1 MTERSLR
8 HRSWS
13 RRILSEVLLRWGA
26 RLGLA
31 WIGFLTLVAIWAPFL
46 ANSRPLLI
54 QDAAGWHSPLLQHLT
69 PADTTLLGI
78 FFLALLFL
86 WLPGRTGYRFLAW
99 AGAALVVA
107 WLSWSLVA
115 PPVLVV
121 HEHYREAERQGQFL
135 RVIHAPIPYSAKDY
149 LRDHADTGFEIPGV
163 HGERRHWFGT
173 DENGADVLARMIHAT
188 RIALSIGFIATGIAL
203 VIGVLL
209 GGLMGYFSGIVDL
222 IGMRLVEIF
231 EAIPTLFL
239 LLTFVAF
246 FGRSLYL
253 MMLIIGLTSW
263 SGYARYVRAEF
274 LRLRQQD
281 FVQGAIASGLR
292 LPSILF
298 RHMLPNGMAP
308 ILVAASFG
316 VASAILAEATLSF
329 LGLGLIDDPSWGQ
342 MLNQA
347 VQSSTFHWWMAVFP
361 GGAIFLT
368 VFAYNLI
375 GEALRDA
382 IDPHV
387 QAEPR
392 ITNTDDPTN
401 PTNPANPA
409 NPSHAAG
416 ASRPVGSGSGSGTAT
431 VATGTT
437 ARTGY

>member
-1 MTERSLR
+1 MTEARSNPETGER
-8 HRSWS
+8 RSRSWV
-13 RRILSEVLLRWGA
+13 RRVVGEALLRWGA
-26 RLGLA
+26 RLGIG
-31 WIGFLTLVAIWAPFL
+31 WIALLTLVAILAPVLATSHPLLLQTADGAWSMPFL
-46 ANSRPLLI
+46 RYLT
-54 QDAAGWHSPLLQHLT
+54 AA
-69 PADTTLLGI
+69 DVTLFGMLV
-78 FFLALLFL
+78 LALVCW
-86 WLPGRTGYRFLAW
+86 WLPGRPWRRFGLWAVLGAVLA
-99 AGAALVVA
+99 VVA
-107 WLSWSLVA
+107 WQTVS
-115 PPVLVV
+115 PPSLVV
-121 HEHYREAERQGQFL
+121 HEQYREAERMGEYQT
-135 RVIHAPIPYSAKDY
+135 VIRAPIPYSPRDY
-149 LRDHADTGFEIPGV
+149 LRDYADTGLEAPRESL
-163 HGERRHWFGT
+163 ERVHWFGT
-173 DENGADVLARMIHAT
+173 DDTGADVLSRMIHAS

-203 VIGVLL
+203 GIGVIL
-209 GGLMGYFSGIVDL
+209 GGLMGYFSGIVDI

-281 FVQGAIASGLR
+281 FVQGAIASGLS

-298 RHMLPNGMAP
+298 RHMLPNGIAP

-329 LGLGLIDDPSWGQ
+329 LGLGLVDDPSWGQ

-347 VQSSTFHWWMAVFP
+347 VQSSTFNWWMAAFP

-382 IDPHV
+382 VDPH
-387 QAEPR
+387 AR
-392 ITNTDDPTN
+392 SAART
-401 PTNPANPA
+401 ANRDAGARP
-409 NPSHAAG
+409 AAG
-416 ASRPVGSGSGSGTAT
+416 AAGATSGG
-431 VATGTT
+431 V
-437 ARTGY
+437 R

>member
-1 MTERSLR
+1 MTEARSNPGTGER
-8 HRSWS
+8 RSRSWV
-13 RRILSEVLLRWGA
+13 RRVVGEILLRWGA
-26 RLGLA
+26 RLGIA
-31 WIGFLTLVAIWAPFL
+31 WIALLTLVAIFAPVLATSYPLLLQTADGAWSMPFL
-46 ANSRPLLI
+46 RYLT
-54 QDAAGWHSPLLQHLT
+54 AA
-69 PADTTLLGI
+69 DVTLFGMLV
-78 FFLALLFL
+78 LALVF
-86 WLPGRTGYRFLAW
+86 WRLPGRPWRRLGLWAVLGAVLA
-99 AGAALVVA
+99 VVA
-107 WLSWSLVA
+107 WQTVSPPSLVI
-115 PPVLVV
+115 
-121 HEHYREAERQGQFL
+121 HEQYREAERMGEYQT
-135 RVIHAPIPYSAKDY
+135 VIRAPIPYSPRDY
-149 LRDHADTGFEIPGV
+149 LRDYADTGLEAPRESP
-163 HGERRHWFGT
+163 ERVHWFGT
-173 DENGADVLARMIHAT
+173 DDTGADVLSRMIHAS

-203 VIGVLL
+203 GIGVIL
-209 GGLMGYFSGIVDL
+209 GGLMGYFSGIVDM

-281 FVQGAIASGLR
+281 FVQGAIASGLS

-298 RHMLPNGMAP
+298 RHMLPNGIAP

-329 LGLGLIDDPSWGQ
+329 LGLGLVDDPSWGQ

-347 VQSSTFHWWMAVFP
+347 VQSSTFNWWMAAFP

-382 IDPHV
+382 VDPH
-387 QAEPR
+387 AR
-392 ITNTDDPTN
+392 SAART
-401 PTNPANPA
+401 ANRDADARP
-409 NPSHAAG
+409 AAG
-416 ASRPVGSGSGSGTAT
+416 AAGATSGG
-431 VATGTT
+431 V
-437 ARTGY
+437 R

>member
-1 MTERSLR
+1 MTEEPRSP
-8 HRSWS
+8 SWS
-13 RRILSEVLLRWGA
+13 RRILGEVLLRWGA

-31 WIGFLTLVAIWAPFL
+31 WIALLTLVAVFAPLL
-46 ANSRPLLI
+46 ANTHPLLI
-54 QDAAGWHSPLLQHLT
+54 QDADGWHSPMLAHLT
-69 PADTTLLGI
+69 PADTTLLGA
-78 FFLALLFL
+78 FFLALLLLFWPGAPL
-86 WLPGRTGYRFLAW
+86 WRFLSW
-99 AGAALVVA
+99 LGGLVLIGVLSLVLVSPPALVVY
-107 WLSWSLVA
+107 
-115 PPVLVV
+115 
-121 HEHYREAERQGQFL
+121 EQYREAEALGEYQ
-135 RVIHAPIPYSAKDY
+135 RVVRAPIPYSAKDY
-149 LRDHADTGFEIPGV
+149 LRDYADTGLESPRSSA
-163 HGERRHWFGT
+163 ERLHWFGT
-173 DENGADVLARMIHAT
+173 DENGADVLSRMIHAT

-203 VIGVLL
+203 VIGVIL
-209 GGLMGYFSGIVDL
+209 GGLMGYFSGIVDI

-281 FVQGAIASGLR
+281 FVQGAIASGLS

-329 LGLGLIDDPSWGQ
+329 LGLGLVDDPSWGQ

-347 VQSSTFHWWMAVFP
+347 VQSSTFNWWMAAFP

-382 IDPHV
+382 VDPHSQSGRSAPPV
-387 QAEPR
+387 K
-392 ITNTDDPTN
+392 
-401 PTNPANPA
+401 
-409 NPSHAAG
+409 AA
-416 ASRPVGSGSGSGTAT
+416 A
-431 VATGTT
+431 
-437 ARTGY
+437 